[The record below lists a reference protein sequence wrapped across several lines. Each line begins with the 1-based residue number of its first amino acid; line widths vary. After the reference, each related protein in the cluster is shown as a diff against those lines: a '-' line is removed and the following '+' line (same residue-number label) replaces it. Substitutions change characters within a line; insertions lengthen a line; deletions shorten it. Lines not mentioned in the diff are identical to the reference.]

1 MVCHGAQAPHE
12 RDMADTLIELG
23 PMRFELGYWRGM
35 RQPAA
40 LCVLRL
46 SDTSVDE
53 KNLARFDHV
62 LAGLCAKS
70 ALDIGP
76 VSAALKRVHPLV
88 RRLLVLGLS
97 LLKTMGMPIMG
108 GVAALSW
115 GPQLARQWVLGL
127 PAISEKNQ
135 APQAAM
141 RLACTLLNACA
152 EGKHVIP
159 SMVDAEVQK
168 LVRKFRALAPG
179 VGNTMA
185 FLSEAH
191 AMHIPWVHIDQNV
204 YQFGWGRRSRWLDS
218 SFTDE
223 TSTIS
228 TRLARDKVACARV
241 LRSAGLPVPE
251 HFVVKSAEEAVK
263 AANLLG
269 MPVVVKPANL
279 DGGNGVWAGLESD
292 KDVVDAY
299 EDTVKLS
306 SRVLVEKF
314 VQGLDYRVRVHKGR
328 VIGVVIRKPAA
339 VVGNGEH
346 SIQALIDQI
355 NRDRL
360 DTSPQDDRVERG
372 FKPIVV
378 DKEVQHWLSAQGTT
392 LDAVPEAGQH
402 IRLRGAANV
411 NLGGTTWAVEQT
423 AHPDNLALAVYA
435 AAALRLDL
443 AGVDLLLP
451 DIARSWKDTGGVVCE
466 VNAQPQFSTNDAHR
480 QVLAHLVQKQ
490 GRIPCV
496 AVQKNR
502 MVDAQLQDLVA
513 HAMKQGF
520 GVVIAESLLACQ
532 QALRRADTDAVVWL
546 MDAHALK
553 GLALPVDRLDL
564 LVHDKAPADIKGFPV
579 DGVRQ
584 WWSLNDGVPIEE
596 VMARLT
602 AYLLNPPLVES
613 EVAHEHS

>member
-1 MVCHGAQAPHE
+1 MAE
-12 RDMADTLIELG
+12 RLIELG
-23 PMRFELGYWRGM
+23 PMRFEPGYWQGL

-46 SDTSVDE
+46 SDTPVDSM
-53 KNLARFDHV
+53 NLARFDQV
-62 LAGLCAKS
+62 LAALCAKS
-70 ALDIGP
+70 ALDTGP
-76 VSAALKRVHPLV
+76 VLASLERVHPLV

-97 LLKTMGMPIMG
+97 LLKAMGMPIMG

-135 APQAAM
+135 APQAAL
-141 RLACTLLNACA
+141 RLACALLNACA
-152 EGKHVIP
+152 EGKNVSP
-159 SMVDAEVQK
+159 EMVDAQVQK
-168 LVRKFRALAPG
+168 LVNKFLALAPG
-179 VGNTMA
+179 AGNTMT

-223 TSTIS
+223 TTTIS

-241 LRSAGLPVPE
+241 LRNAGLPVPE
-251 HFVVKSAEEAVK
+251 HFAVKSAEEAVK
-263 AANLLG
+263 AAQTLG

-279 DGGNGVWAGLESD
+279 DGGHGVWAGLQTNLE
-292 KDVVDAY
+292 VEQAFQ
-299 EDTVKLS
+299 ETVKLS
-306 SRVLVEKF
+306 ARVLVEKF
-314 VQGLDYRVRVHKGR
+314 VEGDDYRIRVHKDR

-346 SIQALIDQI
+346 SIQALIEQI

-360 DTSPQDDRVERG
+360 NASPQDDRLERG

-378 DKEVQHWLSAQGTT
+378 DKEVHHWLRVQGTT
-392 LDAVPEAGQH
+392 LDAVPAAGQH

-411 NLGGTTWAVEQT
+411 NMGGTSWSVEQT
-423 AHPDNLALAVYA
+423 AHPDNLALAVQA

-451 DIARSWKDTGGVVCE
+451 DMTRSWKETGGVVCE
-466 VNAQPQFSTNDAHR
+466 VNAQPQFSTSDAHR
-480 QVLAHLVQKQ
+480 QVLAHLVQKE

-496 AVQKNR
+496 ALQKNR
-502 MVDAQLQDLVA
+502 MIEAQLQDLVTD
-513 HAMKQGF
+513 AMRQGF
-520 GVVIAESLLACQ
+520 CVVVAETLLACQ
-532 QALRRADTDAVVWL
+532 QALRRNDTDAVMWL
-546 MDAHALK
+546 MDAHAVK
-553 GLALPVDRLDL
+553 GLALPVDRLDV
-564 LVHDKAPADIKGFPV
+564 LVHEKAPADIQGMPA

-584 WWSLNDGVPIEE
+584 WWPLNDGVTTQE

-602 AYLLNPPLVES
+602 AYLLSAPLVEA
-613 EVAHEHS
+613 ELAYAHS